1 MKSIK
6 IPFSFSNGGVSETF
20 DITKIT
26 EQKILDVL
34 ITMAG
39 ERAIN
44 AGYGMGVQNL
54 LYEPLD
60 TLAFDDFK
68 EEAISAVNQTLD
80 SGKVVDIIIT
90 YPESPQMSFPEDSSL
105 SITVRYIVPPYGGRS
120 FTFNLSSDI

>member
-1 MKSIK
+1 MKSLK
-6 IPFSFSNGGVSETF
+6 LPFSFSNGGVSETF

-26 EQKILDVL
+26 EQKIVDVL
-34 ITMAG
+34 VTIAG

-44 AGYGMGVQNL
+44 TGYGMGVQSL

-68 EEAISAVNQTLD
+68 EEAITAVNDTLD
-80 SGKVVDIIIT
+80 SGKVVDITIT

-105 SITVRYIVPPYGGRS
+105 SISVHYIVPPYGGRA
-120 FTFNLSSDI
+120 FTFNLTSDF